1 MSLGRL
7 ALLDP
12 VVLTPWGTLSL
23 RHVKEHLGAYRTMPR
38 EVFEA
43 YVAARI
49 RQATS
54 RPLDE
59 GAFEAYL
66 SQWRGP
72 EGQAAYLRKDEALL
86 ERDTAE
92 VEPLLASIRVPVR
105 LVWGEEDRWV
115 DPSLADRLQEEIPD
129 SALDL
134 VAGAGHF
141 VMEDAPQEVAE
152 ILFDFFSK
160 DARGT

>member
-1 MSLGRL
+1 
-7 ALLDP
+7 
-12 VVLTPWGTLSL
+12 
-23 RHVKEHLGAYRTMPR
+23 MPGD
-38 EVFEA
+38 VFEA
-43 YVAARI
+43 YVAARLE
-49 RQATS
+49 QATA
-54 RPLDE
+54 RPMDDA
-59 GAFEAYL
+59 AFEAYL
-66 SQWRGP
+66 SQWLGP

-92 VEPLLASIRVPVR
+92 VEPLLASIGVPVR

-115 DPSLADRLQEEIPD
+115 DPSLADRLQQGIPG

-134 VAGAGHF
+134 IAGAGHF

-152 ILFDFFSK
+152 ILLDFFSK